1 MQIINSQ
8 RFPTVTDMGI
18 YGFFGEY
25 RYLSNFEP
33 CQVDIGDGIVYHS
46 SEAAFMAQKTD
57 NMDHRR
63 YLATLTPSK
72 AKAFGQTVDLRKDW
86 DQYRVEAM
94 INAVTA
100 KFTQN
105 SELAKKLLE
114 TDNKYLEETNNWGDR
129 FWGVVDGIGKNML
142 GHVLMEVRRSL
153 QTPIE

>member
-1 MQIINSQ
+1 MKIIDGQ
-8 RFPTVTDMGI
+8 RVSTVTDMGI
-18 YGFFGEY
+18 FGFFGEY

-33 CQVDIGDGIVYHS
+33 CRVDIGDGIIYHS

-63 YLATLTPSK
+63 HLATLSPAK

-94 INAVTA
+94 TNAVTA

-105 SELAKKLLE
+105 PELAKKLLE

-129 FWGVVDGIGKNML
+129 FWGVEGGVGKNML

-153 QTPIE
+153 QAPVA

>member
-1 MQIINSQ
+1 MEDK
-8 RFPTVTDMGI
+8 R
-18 YGFFGEY
+18 
-25 RYLSNFEP
+25 L
-33 CQVDIGDGIVYHS
+33 
-46 SEAAFMAQKTD
+46 
-57 NMDHRR
+57 
-63 YLATLTPSK
+63 TL
-72 AKAFGQTVDLRKDW
+72 
-86 DQYRVEAM
+86 